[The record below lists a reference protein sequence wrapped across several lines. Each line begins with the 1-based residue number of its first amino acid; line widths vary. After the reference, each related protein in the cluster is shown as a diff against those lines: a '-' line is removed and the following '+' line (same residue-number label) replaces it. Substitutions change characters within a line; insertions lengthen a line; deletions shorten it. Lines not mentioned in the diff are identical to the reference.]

1 MHILIQL
8 DNTIPV
14 ITYGG
19 TERVMWSLGKEL
31 SRMGHKVSFL
41 VPQGSSCDFAS
52 IIPIDPGKEIALQ
65 IPDGIDIA
73 HFNGVTPGSG
83 MVKVPYVVTY
93 HGNFMAGRLDQ
104 NAIFVSGNHAS
115 RYNSSSFVY
124 NGLDWDDYGTVDLN
138 ATRNYYHFLGK
149 AAWRVKNVKG
159 AIDVVKALPRGERL
173 IVLGG
178 YRFNFK
184 MGWRFTFTPKASF
197 KGMVGGAEKCTYLQH
212 SKGLIFPVR
221 WDEPFGLAI
230 TESLYFGAPVFGTP
244 YGSLPELVK
253 PEVGFLTNSE
263 QEMIAHLQN
272 CGASYSPATCH
283 EYARD
288 LFNSRVMA
296 ENYLKKYEQVLNG
309 TPLNNQPP
317 QAVTPD
323 TKDKAWIKK

>member
-52 IIPIDPGKEIALQ
+52 IIPIDPGKEIVLQ
-65 IPDGIDIA
+65 IPDGI
-73 HFNGVTPGSG
+73 
-83 MVKVPYVVTY
+83 
-93 HGNFMAGRLDQ
+93 
-104 NAIFVSGNHAS
+104 
-115 RYNSSSFVY
+115 
-124 NGLDWDDYGTVDLN
+124 DWDDYGTVDLN
-138 ATRNYYHFLGK
+138 AKRNYYHFLGK